1 MTGTDKSKRICIIV
15 ILAIAMVFAS
25 AGCAGRT
32 DDKKLTVK
40 VLILPKFEI
49 GEITGD
55 FPGEAQYY
63 YDGYLAGGEVFDIG
77 GGAGQNKLY
86 YKEGVA
92 MVLLGQGKVNA
103 ALHTAAV
110 LSDERF
116 DFSEAYILCVGCGGV
131 AKGYGTFGD
140 VFVISAAV
148 DLDLG
153 HHADAREIKDKE
165 GTTWFH
171 DESYDD
177 IAVVHLDRSLTDRVY
192 EMVKDVH
199 LETTEKTLRFL
210 RKEYPGEAWAER
222 QPQVMRGTSVTSD
235 SYWKGRYDHLN
246 ALLATETY
254 GCRDPYAITEM
265 EDIAAAQAVKSYGA
279 LDRLIILRTGVN
291 IDVFPSDL
299 TPEMLWGGDTDD
311 HVASDDS
318 LESVDIFETAMKN
331 CFNVGKVLID
341 SILNGTMKR

>member
-1 MTGTDKSKRICIIV
+1 MIRSNILKKTGIAFILLFV
-15 ILAIAMVFAS
+15 ILFTLS
-25 AGCAGRT
+25 ACSLQAK
-32 DDKKLTVK
+32 DKKLPVK
-40 VLILPKFEI
+40 VLILPKSEV
-49 GEITGD
+49 GEIAGD
-55 FPGEAQYY
+55 FPGEAQYFY
-63 YDGYLAGGEVFDIG
+63 EEYLAGGEVFEIG
-77 GGAGQNKLY
+77 RSPDQGKLY
-86 YKEGVA
+86 YKDGVA
-92 MVLLGQGKVNA
+92 MSVLGQGKVNA
-103 ALHTAAV
+103 ALSTAAI

-116 DFSEAYILCVGCGGV
+116 DFSEAYILCIGCGGV

-140 VFVISAAV
+140 VFVISEAV

-153 HHADAREIKDKE
+153 HRADSRELKDRE

-177 IAVVHLDRSLTDRVY
+177 IAVVRLDQSLTDRVY
-192 EMVKDVH
+192 ELVKDVR

-210 RKEYPGEAWAER
+210 SKEYPGEAWAER

-235 SYWKGRYDHLN
+235 SYWKGIYDHEN

-254 GCRDPYAITEM
+254 GCRYPYAITEM
-265 EDIAAAQAVKSYGA
+265 EDIAAAQAVKNYGA

-299 TPEMLWGGDTDD
+299 TPEMLWGADTDD

-318 LESVDIFETAMKN
+318 LESVDIFETAIKN
-331 CFNVGKVLID
+331 CFDVGKVLID
-341 SILNGTMKR
+341 AILEGSI